1 MQPQSPQD
9 HTVPQDSSI
18 QLAVDRFLQQVEAA
32 VSSDV
37 SDFLVAWSAAWCD
50 IGQVRFAAVCW
61 RPAELTERV
70 ISAGEKEQSVPEW
83 LDHDEWW
90 VKLLQYCR
98 NGDSLIIHP
107 ETQHE
112 LQVLAAAE
120 HLLLIRPIMYNGLVE
135 AISVIVVDPDH
146 THEQLAWI
154 WDSSIAVAEEYAK
167 SRQYQQTTDELQ
179 HSREFES
186 ILSRLYTIQDTR
198 AVARYA
204 VHAATLWVPCDQ
216 LVVVHRTRHRWRLLA
231 VTGIEKLD
239 QRGDLSM
246 ATVRLAQASS
256 VYGKA
261 AGSHSHELPSQFEEP
276 LQHWIDNSHVQHVV
290 VVPCPGPFN
299 DDEDSVT
306 VDDCRT
312 VLIAGCFLNE
322 LSAPEA
328 ERVERLAGHLGQAIE
343 VAHRNETQPL
353 SKASRRLAKLF
364 DRRRWLGRL
373 TRLALLMTLVI
384 IGIGVLLM
392 PVPFTV
398 QAVGEIQPR
407 QRQIVFAP
415 TDGVVEV
422 VHVSHGDYVTINQEM
437 IEVKRNALQFDLAKL
452 EGQRSNL
459 TTQLD
464 NLTKSSLGIVSARD
478 GEGDDADR
486 NAAERRRIEIELE
499 GLNRQIAI
507 ARDETQHLVVRAPF
521 DGVVLTR
528 HPNRD
533 LDGRPVSVGDQLL
546 VVADLHGDWELE
558 LDCAEEDIRHIREA
572 DGECRLQFTTAA
584 RPNEK
589 WPARLTELERV
600 AHTSPIGQTAIR
612 LRATVLTNQQQD
624 DIDEPS
630 WTPGVSVSARIYLGK
645 RSLGYVLTRR
655 AWNTLRYQFFF

>member
-1 MQPQSPQD
+1 
-9 HTVPQDSSI
+9 
-18 QLAVDRFLQQVEAA
+18 
-32 VSSDV
+32 
-37 SDFLVAWSAAWCD
+37 
-50 IGQVRFAAVCW
+50 
-61 RPAELTERV
+61 
-70 ISAGEKEQSVPEW
+70 
-83 LDHDEWW
+83 
-90 VKLLQYCR
+90 
-98 NGDSLIIHP
+98 
-107 ETQHE
+107 
-112 LQVLAAAE
+112 
-120 HLLLIRPIMYNGLVE
+120 
-135 AISVIVVDPDH
+135 
-146 THEQLAWI
+146 
-154 WDSSIAVAEEYAK
+154 
-167 SRQYQQTTDELQ
+167 
-179 HSREFES
+179 
-186 ILSRLYTIQDTR
+186 
-198 AVARYA
+198 
-204 VHAATLWVPCDQ
+204 
-216 LVVVHRTRHRWRLLA
+216 
-231 VTGIEKLD
+231 
-239 QRGDLSM
+239 
-246 ATVRLAQASS
+246 
-256 VYGKA
+256 
-261 AGSHSHELPSQFEEP
+261 
-276 LQHWIDNSHVQHVV
+276 
-290 VVPCPGPFN
+290 
-299 DDEDSVT
+299 
-306 VDDCRT
+306 
-312 VLIAGCFLNE
+312 
-322 LSAPEA
+322 
-328 ERVERLAGHLGQAIE
+328 
-343 VAHRNETQPL
+343 
-353 SKASRRLAKLF
+353 
-364 DRRRWLGRL
+364 
-373 TRLALLMTLVI
+373 
-384 IGIGVLLM
+384 
-392 PVPFTV
+392 
-398 QAVGEIQPR
+398 
-407 QRQIVFAP
+407 P

-507 ARDETQHLVVRAPF
+507 ARDETQHLVVRATF

-612 LRATVLTNQQQD
+612 LRATVLTNQEQD
-624 DIDEPS
+624 DIDEPT